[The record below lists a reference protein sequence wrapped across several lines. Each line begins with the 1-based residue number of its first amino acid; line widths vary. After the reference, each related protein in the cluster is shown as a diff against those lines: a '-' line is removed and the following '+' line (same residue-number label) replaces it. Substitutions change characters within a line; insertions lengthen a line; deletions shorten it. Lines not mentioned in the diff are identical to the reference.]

1 MIILS
6 PEQLYEK
13 IEEGGIKYI
22 TWYEGYVPNPK
33 EQRQMFHRFRGESP
47 ADVTA
52 DAQKILQRY
61 NGSFTVSMLPTDKG
75 TAIPPI
81 VVRVQAIGG
90 QNMAM
95 NGAPNNNQLSYQQ
108 LYDKVLEDVK
118 KEMLIQSKDLEIA
131 NLKNQLNGIQGQGD
145 KLAYVGMKIVEGF
158 LAKNNPNLKQAIQ
171 GISDAEIVKDNT
183 SMSGETKAP
192 EPPKDK
198 AKLAAAFDKLYAL
211 MGEDLLIT
219 VADKLEANP
228 DKVQLIK
235 TFL

>member
-1 MIILS
+1 MILLS

-13 IEEGGIKYI
+13 IQEGDIKYI

-33 EQRQMFHRFRGESP
+33 ELRQMFHRFRAESP
-47 ADVTA
+47 AEVLA
-52 DAQKILQRY
+52 DAQKILGRY
-61 NGSFTVSMLPTDKG
+61 SGQFTVSMLPTDKG

-81 VVRVQAIGG
+81 VVRVQANGG
-90 QNMAM
+90 TNMAM
-95 NGAPNNNQLSYQQ
+95 NGTPGGQQQLSYDQ
-108 LYDKVLEDVK
+108 LYQKVLDDVK
-118 KEMLIQSKDLEIA
+118 KEMETQRLKMEIES
-131 NLKNQLNGIQGQGD
+131 LKNQLNGIQGQGD

-158 LAKNNPNLKQAIQ
+158 LAKNNPKLKQAIQ
-171 GISDAEIVKDNT
+171 GFTEAEEVKTDTN
-183 SMSGETKAP
+183 MDEKKAP

-219 VADKLEANP
+219 VADKLEASP